1 MMSDDSG
8 GAAPE
13 TPEGQE
19 LAADPDDS
27 GAADGD
33 AQRPEDDPAVNDPED
48 TEFPNPEWAP

>member
-1 MMSDDSG
+1 MMSHDSG

-27 GAADGD
+27 GVADGD
-33 AQRPEDDPAVNDPED
+33 AQRPEDDPEVSDLED
-48 TEFPNPEWAP
+48 TEYPNPEWAP